1 MMMSNQLNSYHAIL
15 LLLLLGITG
24 SSFANPDT
32 SDPVNKTESFSIAGI
47 EAARGQAA
55 SGFIEVP
62 EGIDEG
68 SRIPISILN
77 GALPGPVL
85 ALIAGTH
92 GYEYAPIIALQNIR
106 AELDP
111 QKLSGTVVIVHVAN
125 IPSFLGR
132 TIYYSP
138 IDGKNLN
145 RQYPGDKD
153 GSVSQRIAH
162 AITTEVISRADY
174 VVDMHAG
181 DGNEALRP
189 YIYMPKTGD
198 VKLDETIQN
207 MAKAFGI
214 DHIIIDRADIPAP
227 DASKFT
233 DATALS
239 LGKPAMTTESGQRGS
254 TSTEWTGIAEHGVWN
269 LLRHFEMIEGT
280 NKAPAAV
287 VWLENYEVIASPETG
302 IFKPL
307 VKDGYVVAEGGVLG
321 ELLDF
326 FGNKITD
333 IKAPFKG
340 VVNYIIVTPP
350 ITKGEPVAMMSKLK

>member
-1 MMMSNQLNSYHAIL
+1 MKFSNRLNLNYIAL
-15 LLLLLGITG
+15 LLLLVGISG
-24 SSFANPDT
+24 SSIANPDT
-32 SDPVNKTESFSIAGI
+32 DHPGDKTKSFGIAGI
-47 EAARGQAA
+47 EAARGETV
-55 SGFIEVP
+55 SGFIEVA
-62 EGIDEG
+62 EGVDEG

-106 AELDP
+106 AGLDP
-111 QKLSGTVVIVHVAN
+111 KELSGTVILVHVAN
-125 IPSFLGR
+125 MPSFLGR

-145 RQYPGDKD
+145 RQYPGDKV
-153 GSVSQRIAH
+153 GTISQRIAY
-162 AITTEVISRADY
+162 AITTKVISRADY

-198 VKLDETIQN
+198 LALDETIQN
-207 MAKAFGI
+207 MAMAFGI

-227 DASKFT
+227 EASTFT

-254 TSTEWTGIAEHGVWN
+254 TNAEWTGIAEQGVWN

-280 NKAPAAV
+280 NEDTAAV
-287 VWLENYEVIASPETG
+287 VWLEKYEVIASPETG

-307 VKDGYVVAEGGVLG
+307 VKDGYVVAEGGLLG

-350 ITKGEPVAMMSKLK
+350 ISKGEPVAMMSKLK